1 MSMTSPEEALA
12 RLRRAGL
19 ATQVDAA
26 AFAAACGEERG
37 GRAPLDAEVALS
49 ALASI
54 QGARGPSGASEI
66 DRAFFVDED
75 AAADAAVR
83 DAVRATF
90 ERWLRCAIPAAVASN
105 LDRLVSYVGDVC
117 FLAGHAGP
125 EGEAPSLYS
134 IDTWRPRDDTS
145 FSLFALRRDGA
156 PLYELGVPV
165 QFHVHPDTEAAAAGI
180 FREGGLTRCY
190 REHAPAC
197 AVCRDQL
204 RSAAARGVLPEVF
217 RPLLG

>member
-1 MSMTSPEEALA
+1 MSMTSSEEALA

-19 ATQVDAA
+19 ATEVDAA
-26 AFAAACGEERG
+26 AFAAACAEQRG
-37 GRAPLDAEVALS
+37 GGAPLDVEVALS

-54 QGARGPSGASEI
+54 RGARDPSAASEI

-83 DAVRATF
+83 AAVRATF
-90 ERWLRCAIPAAVASN
+90 ARWLRCAIPAAVASN

-117 FLAGHAGP
+117 FLAGHADP
-125 EGEAPSLYS
+125 EGEAPGLYS
-134 IDTWRPRDDTS
+134 IDAFRPPDDAP

-156 PLYELGVPV
+156 PLHELGAPV
-165 QFHVHPDTEAAAAGI
+165 QHHVHPDTEAAAAGI
-180 FREGGLTRCY
+180 FRVDGLTRSY

-204 RSAAARGVLPEVF
+204 RSAAARGVLPDAF